1 MNKLILPPKCFIPTE
16 LVDIIADFH
25 DFHKYCK
32 PNHEKKYKSVM
43 EDIICMNK
51 YLTPLWPRIAK
62 ECWGSNPYLILNGE
76 IVEFELLQND
86 LDEFDDQ
93 MVGLYDEEN
102 DDEENNYGMDYDD
115 TYYYGN

>member
-1 MNKLILPPKCFIPTE
+1 M
-16 LVDIIADFH
+16 ADWF
-25 DFHKYCK
+25 
-32 PNHEKKYKSVM
+32 
-43 EDIICMNK
+43 CMNK

-102 DDEENNYGMDYDD
+102 DDQENNYGMD
-115 TYYYGN
+115 